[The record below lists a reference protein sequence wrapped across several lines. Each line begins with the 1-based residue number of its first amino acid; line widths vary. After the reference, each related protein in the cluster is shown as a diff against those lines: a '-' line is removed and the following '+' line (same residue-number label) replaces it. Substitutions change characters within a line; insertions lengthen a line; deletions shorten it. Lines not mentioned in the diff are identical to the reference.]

1 MPIIKAGKLDEK
13 IENRIK
19 TLNPTTKNI
28 LDTVLIK
35 TVVLLDL

>member
-1 MPIIKAGKLDEK
+1 MLIIKAGKLDEK